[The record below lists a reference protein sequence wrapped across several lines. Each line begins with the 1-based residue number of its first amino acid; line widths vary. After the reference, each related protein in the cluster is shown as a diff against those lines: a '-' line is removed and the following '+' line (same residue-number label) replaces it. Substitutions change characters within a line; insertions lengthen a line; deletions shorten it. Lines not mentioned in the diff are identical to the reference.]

1 MPSQILLAGFVAT
14 ILGGTL
20 LLSLPFATT
29 HGISLVDALFT
40 STSSV
45 CVTGLTVKNTARDF
59 TLFGKVVILL
69 LIQVGGLGY
78 MSLATML
85 ALVAGRKIG
94 MSERI
99 LIRESLNT
107 GTLEGVV
114 RLLKRMLI
122 FVFTAEA
129 AGAVVLAFSFR
140 HGRSAAG
147 AAWQGLFHSIS
158 AFNNAGFTLF
168 DDGLAAFR
176 GDITV
181 NAVVMLLII
190 VGGIGFVV
198 VNDVHVFFLADRRKL
213 LLHTRIVLVS
223 TLVLVVTG
231 ALLVYFNE
239 RKYLFATGDFSTT
252 DAVLSSLFASV
263 TARTAGFNTIDY
275 SAVQPSTIFLTI
287 ILMII
292 GASPGSTGG
301 GIKTTTFSVVIMNIW
316 CTIRGKRDTVIF
328 RQRISEAMISRSLVV
343 LAMAVIFVNIVT
355 LVIIDIEHTGFQKT
369 MFEVVSAF
377 GTVGLSTGD
386 GAARSFCALFSTPS
400 KVIIILTMLAGR
412 LGPLTLFM
420 GLMRQRDE
428 RIRYPE
434 GRIMIG

>member
-1 MPSQILLAGFVAT
+1 LPSQILLAGFVAT